1 MRWINAL
8 ERRFGHLAVPGLM
21 RIIVAF
27 NVLVFLL
34 SQAKG
39 SFVQLLELRPDRV
52 FAGEVWRLVSFV
64 FIPGETAGGDGLFG
78 PSRIIWFFLYLN
90 LLWLMGE
97 GLEQAWGSFKLN
109 LFYLIGVIGTSVAV
123 CCFNL
128 DGATGFYLNT
138 SLFLAFA
145 TLFPNFQI
153 LLFFVIPVAAKWLAI
168 ATFVLLGVT
177 FLGSEMVV
185 RVGILVALANYLLF
199 FGPSWVDRWR
209 EQGRIAKRQQ
219 EFQLAQHETD
229 EDDAALHHCR
239 VCGRTELSSPEL
251 DFRVASDGE
260 EYCLA
265 HLPSRRGLQ
274 ETPQER

>member
-34 SQAKG
+34 LQAREG
-39 SFVQLLELRPDRV
+39 FVQTLELQPDRV
-52 FAGEVWRLVSFV
+52 FAGEVWRLVSYV
-64 FIPGETAGGDGLFG
+64 FIPREISDGSGVHPLYL
-78 PSRIIWFFLYLN
+78 FLYLN
-90 LLWLMGE
+90 MLWLMGE

-109 LFYLIGVIGTSVAV
+109 LFYLLGVIGTAVAV
-123 CCFNL
+123 CCCNL
-128 DGATGFYLNT
+128 GGATGFYLNT

-145 TLFPNFQI
+145 TLFPNFPI
-153 LLFFVIPVAAKWLAI
+153 LLFFVVPVRAKWLAL
-168 ATFVLLGVT
+168 ATFVFLAMT
-177 FLGSEMVV
+177 FLGSVLVV
-185 RVGILVALANYLLF
+185 RVGITVALANYLLF
-199 FGPSWVDRWR
+199 FGPSWVDHWR
-209 EQGRIAKRQQ
+209 EQSRIAKRQQ
-219 EFQLAQHETD
+219 EYQTAQHD
-229 EDDAALHHCR
+229 EEGDDAALHHCR